1 MEETERA
8 NSVSGSMISG
18 DYVSNGKMGMHM
30 ISKYQ
35 IITELKG
42 GQMKNSD
49 NIHPGEILLE
59 EFLKPMSVTAYRL
72 AKETKID
79 QTRVSE
85 IIRGKRSISIDTA
98 LRFAKFFGNSP
109 EFWINLQI
117 HYELEVKK
125 LKLKKELQK
134 IKEFKLGNE
143 NSIQPA

>member
-1 MEETERA
+1 MKRSD
-8 NSVSGSMISG
+8 SV
-18 DYVSNGKMGMHM
+18 
-30 ISKYQ
+30 
-35 IITELKG
+35 
-42 GQMKNSD
+42 
-49 NIHPGEILLE
+49 HPGEILSE
-59 EFLKPMSVTAYRL
+59 EFLKPMNITAYRL
-72 AKETKID
+72 AKEIKID

-109 EFWINLQI
+109 EFWINIQI

-134 IKEFKLGNE
+134 IKEFIPGNE